1 MIDII
6 FQEVLFTED
15 ECNSI
20 ISLGKNNFQ
29 TWENLDREY
38 KSASIRLDENT
49 TWIFERLKTFFEN
62 HTKHPIIKLKEEIHF
77 HIFNIDDWF
86 GIHNDARDNRLFS
99 VGVLLNDNFT
109 GGDFKLYTSGELILN
124 KTIGNAYIFDVNV
137 PHEITPIKLGTRYSL
152 IWFIEHYNI
161 KTKSNKLI

>member
-1 MIDII
+1 MIDTI
-6 FQEVLFTED
+6 FQEVLFTKD
-15 ECNSI
+15 ECDSI
-20 ISLGKNNFQ
+20 ISLAKANFQ
-29 TWENLDREY
+29 TWENVDREY

-77 HIFNIDDWF
+77 HIFKVDDWF

-124 KTIGNAYIFDVNV
+124 KNVGNAYIFNVNV

-152 IWFIEHYNI
+152 IWFIQNYNI